1 MTAQPAEPTQPEPT
15 EPPVATATPD
25 APKSDPTPADP
36 KATEPTGDP
45 WTDPV
50 AAKAEIERL
59 RRENGAART
68 NAKAQAAEDA
78 KKELAQ
84 TIGKALGLVEDEPI
98 DPAKLTESLT
108 AAQQQAR
115 QAQVA
120 LAVYQNAGAV
130 GDPVALLDSTTFLT
144 SVADIDPSDT
154 AAISAAI
161 EAAVAANPRLGA
173 APANRAPAPN
183 PAQGSSANGPAA
195 PAQLTVEDVRR
206 LSAAGQHDEIE
217 KARQEGRLDAVLGIK

>member
-15 EPPVATATPD
+15 EPPVATATPEP
-25 APKSDPTPADP
+25 PKSDPTPTDP
-36 KATEPTGDP
+36 KAAEPTGDP

-50 AAKAEIERL
+50 AAKTEIERL

-68 NAKAQAAEDA
+68 NAKAQAAEEA

-108 AAQQQAR
+108 AAQAEAK

-120 LAVYQNAGAV
+120 LAVYQNASTAG
-130 GDPVALLDSTTFLT
+130 GDPVALLDSQTFLKT
-144 SVADIDPSDT
+144 VAGIDPTDSAAVA
-154 AAISAAI
+154 AAIQS
-161 EAAVAANPRLGA
+161 AVAANPRLGA
-173 APANRAPAPN
+173 STDPRTPAPN
-183 PAQGSSANGPAA
+183 LAQGSSAGGA
-195 PAQLTVEDVRR
+195 PD
-206 LSAAGQHDEIE
+206 
-217 KARQEGRLDAVLGIK
+217 LDAQIAAAAQAGDTRLAIHLQNQKLAQTRA